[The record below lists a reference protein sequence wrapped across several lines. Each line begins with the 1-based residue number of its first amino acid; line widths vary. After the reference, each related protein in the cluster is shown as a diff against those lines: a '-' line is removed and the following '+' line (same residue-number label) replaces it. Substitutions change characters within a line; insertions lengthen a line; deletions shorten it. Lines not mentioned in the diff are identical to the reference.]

1 MFEGVVVPI
10 VATFVVADCVANADV
25 SAAAVAAISPILT
38 KKTAEQNLLRFF
50 AFGLLCLA
58 VILCPV
64 SFTFVKKSSSICL
77 GLFLFLAQ
85 TMISIPSSF
94 RSRLNLF

>member
-38 KKTAEQNLLRFF
+38 KKT
-50 AFGLLCLA
+50 
-58 VILCPV
+58 V
-64 SFTFVKKSSSICL
+64 
-77 GLFLFLAQ
+77 
-85 TMISIPSSF
+85 
-94 RSRLNLF
+94 